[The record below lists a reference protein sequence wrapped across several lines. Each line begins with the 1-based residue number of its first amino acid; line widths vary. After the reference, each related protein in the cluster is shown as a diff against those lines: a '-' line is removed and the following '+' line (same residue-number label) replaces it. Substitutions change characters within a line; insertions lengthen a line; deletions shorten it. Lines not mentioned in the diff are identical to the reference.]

1 MSYLFGRRRGQ
12 FLVKIKEIYMEG
24 FGHFHQRN
32 IGPIMEPIT
41 IVHGPNETG
50 KTTLLAFIRTMLFG
64 FPRIYR
70 NFYPPGDDWRHGG
83 RITLHDRTGDN
94 YVVERFTGK
103 GGKAKVPTLN
113 RIWEDGD
120 TMLGQLIGNVSL
132 DIFKS
137 VFAFNLDEL
146 QAGGLLQE
154 EGVKEYIYGAALGA
168 PQLPSLSKSLVDRS
182 RAIFLLRGRK
192 QEVPKILAKLRALDD
207 SLEKVEGNAAR
218 YGDLRVRQDELRQE
232 LEENSVEYRRMVSN
246 SLHFENLQKG
256 WEDWVKLVE
265 CESRIEEISWFES
278 FPDNA
283 LLLLDR
289 YEENLRQTRKAR
301 DEVADQLWEEQESA
315 EIEIADE
322 SLVEDRDRIERI
334 RRGRSGFDNSVR
346 DLSKRKGELAILER
360 DFSDRLVGLDP
371 NWEEARLN
379 SFDISLGVHNEVE
392 QWKRKLEDNCNAGRQ
407 TEIRLEQEQR
417 QLNECQMEYE
427 EVQQIL
433 PASPPLNL
441 EALNSRRA
449 NLRTARSRLDSYQ
462 AARQNHNNLRS
473 QLERLPQVP
482 EQELQRR
489 KRQALPILLGLI
501 GAVLTVRDFLLKEEG
516 SLAVMISGGL
526 LLIVAAYLF
535 LREQRKSMTISGV
548 ATLVEVLEGQIDDAR
563 SLEETEKGLLYQTTT
578 MLELNQLPDAT
589 ILDDVESELASFEKD
604 MTVWNEAKARMAE
617 AERRFKRQ
625 KAITDKAL
633 DERHKMERSARNLQQ
648 DWEAWLLKRKVSET
662 FTPDTMIEFLARV
675 EVVRTKYQ
683 EVRQM
688 RHRVSAIE
696 ADITEYL
703 DLVKPLAYKCSD
715 KSFLKD
721 YHQAGTLA
729 DSLIEEFDNA
739 YFLVQKREK
748 TQQMIEKYRQKLKQ
762 KEQDLVKADQKVRE
776 HIFAGGTD
784 DPEEF
789 RLRAQQNAEHCRL
802 EQRRDE
808 HLSRLRILSGPGKK
822 LEIFCESLSRSDPNQ
837 LQEEIVLVSQEVN
850 NIKATRDD
858 LQRERGRI
866 ENELAQ
872 LTDEKE
878 SSILRAT
885 RHIQLEQLRGYAYE
899 WSRLK
904 LAEWLLEKTRQ
915 KFEQE
920 RQPSVIRH
928 AQGFFSSVT
937 GGRYRRLYAPLG
949 EQTITVEDA
958 TGATKEPRQLSR
970 GTREQLYLALRFG
983 LIREFGEHTE
993 CLPVVVDEILV
1004 NFDPNRALQAVAAFV
1019 ELSRTNQVLV
1029 FTCHPEVVETFRR
1042 VTEESGSPH
1051 PQLIDIG

>member
-1 MSYLFGRRRGQ
+1 M
-12 FLVKIKEIYMEG
+12 KIKEIYMEG

-32 IGPIMEPIT
+32 IGPMMSPIT
-41 IVHGPNETG
+41 IIHGPNETG

-64 FPRIYR
+64 FPRIYK

-83 RITLHDRTGDN
+83 RISLLDGAGDDF
-94 YVVERFTGK
+94 VVERFTGK
-103 GGKAKVPTLN
+103 GGKAKVTTPN
-113 RIWEDGD
+113 GIWEDGD
-120 TMLGQLIGNVSL
+120 MVLGQLIGNISL

-168 PQLPSLSKSLVDRS
+168 PQLPSLSKSLHDRH
-182 RAIFLLRGRK
+182 RAIFLLRGRNQK
-192 QEVPKILAKLRALDD
+192 VPKVLAELRALDS
-207 SLEKVEGNAAR
+207 SLEKVEDNAAR
-218 YGDLRVRQDELRQE
+218 YGNLRVRQDELRQE
-232 LEENSVEYRRMVSN
+232 LEENNVEYRRMVSN
-246 SLHFENLQKG
+246 SSYLKNLQKG
-256 WEDWVKLVE
+256 WEDWVKLAD
-265 CESRIEEISWFES
+265 CESRMEEISWFES
-278 FPDNA
+278 FPNDA

-301 DEVADQLWEEQESA
+301 DEITDQLWEVQEDA
-315 EIEIADE
+315 EMEIADE
-322 SLVEDRDRIERI
+322 SLVEDRDLIERI

-346 DLSKRKGELAILER
+346 DLSKRKGELDILER
-360 DFSDRLVGLDP
+360 DFSDRLVELDP
-371 NWEEARLN
+371 NWDEARLD

-392 QWKRKLEDNCNAGRQ
+392 QWKRKLKDNCNAERQ
-407 TEIRLEQEQR
+407 TEIRLKQEQR
-417 QLNECQMEYE
+417 QLHERQEEYE
-427 EVQQIL
+427 EAWQIL
-433 PASPPLNL
+433 PTSPPLSQ

-449 NLRTARSRLDSYQ
+449 NLRTARSHLNSYQ
-462 AARQNHNNLRS
+462 AARQNHNNLCS

-489 KRQALPILLGLI
+489 KRLALPILLGLV
-501 GAVLTVRDFLLKEEG
+501 GAVLTVRNFLLQEEG

-526 LLIVAAYLF
+526 LLIGAAYLF
-535 LREQRKSMTISGV
+535 LREQRKPMTISGV
-548 ATLVEVLEGQIDDAR
+548 STLVKVLEGQIDDAR
-563 SLEETEKGLLYQTTT
+563 GLEETEKGLLYQTAT
-578 MLELNQLPDAT
+578 MLELNQLPDVA
-589 ILDDVESELASFEKD
+589 ILDDVESELVSFEKD
-604 MTVWNEAKARMAE
+604 MTVWNGAKARMTE
-617 AERRFKRQ
+617 AERRLNRQ
-625 KAITDKAL
+625 KNITDRVS
-633 DERHKMERSARNLQQ
+633 DERRKIEEGTRNLQQ
-648 DWEAWLLKRKVSET
+648 DWEAWLRKKKVPET
-662 FTPDTMIEFLARV
+662 FTTDTMIEFLARV
-675 EVVRTKYQ
+675 KVVLTKCQ

-703 DLVKPLAYKCSD
+703 DLVKPLADKCGD
-715 KSFLKD
+715 KSFLQD
-721 YHQAGTLA
+721 YHQVGTLA
-729 DSLIEEFDNA
+729 DSFIKRFDNA
-739 YFLVQKREK
+739 YCLVQQREK
-748 TQQMIEKYRQKLKQ
+748 AQQLVDKYRQKLKQ
-762 KEQDLVKADQKVRE
+762 REQDLMKADQKVQE

-784 DPEEF
+784 DSEEF

-822 LEIFCESLSRSDPNQ
+822 LEIFREILSRSDPNQ
-837 LQEEIVLVSQEVN
+837 LQEEIVLASQEVD

-858 LQRERGRI
+858 LQREVGRI

-885 RHIQLEQLRGYAYE
+885 YHIRLEQLRGHAYE

>member
-1 MSYLFGRRRGQ
+1 MSYFLGRRGGQ
-12 FLVKIKEIYMEG
+12 FVKIKEIYMEG
-24 FGHFHQRN
+24 FGHFHQRK
-32 IGPIMEPIT
+32 IGPMISPIT
-41 IVHGPNETG
+41 IIHGPNETG
-50 KTTLLAFIRTMLFG
+50 KTTLLDFIRTILFG
-64 FPRIYR
+64 FPRIYK

-83 RITLHDRTGDN
+83 RITLHDRAGDD
-94 YVVERFTGK
+94 YVIERFTGK
-103 GGKAKVPTLN
+103 GGRAKVATAN

-120 TMLGQLIGNVSL
+120 TVLGQLIGNISL

-146 QAGGLLQE
+146 QASGLLQE

-168 PQLPSLSKSLVDRS
+168 PQLPSLSKSLLDRS
-182 RAIFLLRGRK
+182 RSIFLLRGRK
-192 QEVPKILAKLRALDD
+192 QEVPKVLAELRALDY

-218 YGDLRVRQDELRQE
+218 YGNLRVRQDELRQK

-246 SLHFENLQKG
+246 SLHLENLQKG
-256 WEDWVKLVE
+256 WKDWVELAD
-265 CESRIEEISWFES
+265 CESRMEEISWFES
-278 FPDNA
+278 FPDDA

-301 DEVADQLWEEQESA
+301 DEIIDQLREVQEDA
-315 EIEIADE
+315 ETEIADE
-322 SLVEDRDRIERI
+322 SLVEDCDLIERI

-346 DLSKRKGELAILER
+346 DLFKQQGELDILES
-360 DFSDRLVGLDP
+360 DFSDRLFELDP
-371 NWEEARLN
+371 NWEEARLD

-392 QWKRKLEDNCNAGRQ
+392 QWKRKLEDNCNAERQ

-417 QLNECQMEYE
+417 QLHERQVEYE
-427 EVQQIL
+427 EAQQIL
-433 PASPPLNL
+433 PTSPPLNL

-449 NLRTARSRLDSYQ
+449 NLRRARSHLNSYQ
-462 AARQNHNNLRS
+462 AARQNHDDLRS

-489 KRQALPILLGLI
+489 KRLALPILLGLV
-501 GAVLTVRDFLLKEEG
+501 GAVLTVRDFLLQEEG

-526 LLIVAAYLF
+526 LLIGAAYLF
-535 LREQRKSMTISGV
+535 LREQRKPMTISGV
-548 ATLVEVLEGQIDDAR
+548 STLVKVLEGQIDDAR
-563 SLEETEKGLLYQTTT
+563 GLEETEKGLLYQTAT
-578 MLELNQLPDAT
+578 MLELNQLPDAA
-589 ILDDVESELASFEKD
+589 ILDDVESELVSFEKD
-604 MTVWNEAKARMAE
+604 MTVWNGAKARMAE
-617 AERRFKRQ
+617 AERRLNRQ
-625 KAITDKAL
+625 KNITDRVS
-633 DERHKMERSARNLQQ
+633 DERRKMERCARNLQQ
-648 DWEAWLLKRKVSET
+648 DWEAWLRKKKVPET
-662 FTPDTMIEFLARV
+662 FTTDTMIEFLARV
-675 EVVRTKYQ
+675 KVVLTKCQ

-696 ADITEYL
+696 ADITEYI
-703 DLVKPLAYKCSD
+703 DLVKPLADKCGD
-715 KSFLKD
+715 KSFLED
-721 YHQAGTLA
+721 YRQAGTLA
-729 DSLIEEFDNA
+729 DSFIRKFDNA
-739 YFLVQKREK
+739 YFLVQQRENA
-748 TQQMIEKYRQKLKQ
+748 QQLVDKYRQKLK
-762 KEQDLVKADQKVRE
+762 KREQDLMKADQKVQE

-784 DPEEF
+784 DSEEF
-789 RLRAQQNAEHCRL
+789 RLRAQQNAERCRL

-808 HLSRLRILSGPGKK
+808 HLSRLRILSGPGEK
-822 LEIFCESLSRSDPNQ
+822 LKSFCERLSQSDPNQ
-837 LQEEIVLVSQEVN
+837 LQEEIVLVSQEVD
-850 NIKATRDD
+850 NIKTIRDD
-858 LQRERGRI
+858 LQREVGRI
-866 ENELAQ
+866 ENELTQ
-872 LTDEKE
+872 LTDEEE
-878 SSILRAT
+878 SSILRVARHT
-885 RHIQLEQLRGYAYE
+885 RLEQLRGHAYE
-899 WSRLK
+899 WSKLK

-937 GGRYRRLYAPLG
+937 GERYQRLYAPLG

-958 TGATKEPRQLSR
+958 TGTTKEPRQLSR

-1019 ELSRTNQVLV
+1019 DLSRTNQVLV